1 MAKVGLESFKQS
13 RVQVGISNAKIG
25 IVICSRDVDAG
36 GGLGVCVCTR
46 YLSG

>member
-1 MAKVGLESFKQS
+1 MAKVELESFKQS

-36 GGLGVCVCTR
+36 GVGFGGGGGGLGT
-46 YLSG
+46 